1 MSTNRQRPFHKICP
15 PGINRFENVRFHKN
29 YKLLTVT
36 CTSNFNKHEN
46 NEAWLY
52 RPGKKII

>member
-1 MSTNRQRPFHKICP
+1 MAKVHIAFWQGELKIA
-15 PGINRFENVRFHKN
+15 RFENVRFHKN

-52 RPGKKII
+52 RPRK

>member
-1 MSTNRQRPFHKICP
+1 MMTTPFHKNSP
-15 PGINRFENVRFHKN
+15 PGINIFENVKFHKN

-52 RPGKKII
+52 KPEK